1 MNKIN
6 NHKIKHTQDHEEEM
20 TPELFVTIVGVGIL
34 ILTFLLIISIIF
46 LCWSR

>member
-6 NHKIKHTQDHEEEM
+6 DPKIKRTQDHEEEM
-20 TPELFVTIVGVGIL
+20 TPQLFVTIVAVGIL

-46 LCWSR
+46 LCLSR

>member
-6 NHKIKHTQDHEEEM
+6 NHKIKHIQDHEEEM
-20 TPELFVTIVGVGIL
+20 TPQLFLAIVAVGIL

-46 LCWSR
+46 LCLSR